1 MLKDVFAVE
10 PLKQYQLYLR
20 FEDGVE
26 GIVDIR
32 KLVSFSGV
40 FAPLQSLDYF
50 ATVAVN
56 SEIGTI
62 VWSCGA
68 DLDPDVL
75 YAIVSNQPIPTYDT
89 STFQVTISECD
100 GAAQPFV

>member
-1 MLKDVFAVE
+1 MLKDVVAVE
-10 PLKQYQLYLR
+10 PLEQYQLYLR

-26 GIVDIR
+26 GVVDLD

-40 FAPLQSLDYF
+40 FAPLQDLDYF
-50 ATVAVN
+50 ATVVVN

-62 VWSCGA
+62 AWSCGA

-75 YAIVSNQPIPTYDT
+75 YAIVANQPIPLYGNFLPATN
-89 STFQVTISECD
+89 
-100 GAAQPFV
+100 

>member
-1 MLKDVFAVE
+1 MLKDIIAVE
-10 PLKQYQLYLR
+10 PLEQYQLYLR

-26 GIVDIR
+26 GIVDIS

-40 FAPLQSLDYF
+40 FSPLQDLEYF
-50 ATVAVN
+50 STVEVN

-75 YAIVSNQPIPTYDT
+75 YAIVSHQPIPTY
-89 STFQVTISECD
+89 E
-100 GAAQPFV
+100 GASRFA

>member
-1 MLKDVFAVE
+1 MLKDVVAVE
-10 PLKQYQLYLR
+10 PLEQYQLYLR

-26 GIVDIR
+26 GPVDIS

-40 FAPLQSLDYF
+40 FAPLQDLDYF

-75 YAIVSNQPIPTYDT
+75 YAIVSNQPIPTYET
-89 STFQVTISECD
+89 TTTKSR
-100 GAAQPFV
+100 